1 MKKLISKRPFS
12 NHKLLLPLLPC
23 CKKYY
28 WIVTLSWCKTGRSCK
43 NLATM
48 LEKLSQTQGSLFCA
62 VDTSHLPPQPQY
74 LYHGKNVKIQFMSQ
88 TKNLEQHWTPAPHG
102 WEPHTTPGA
111 AKIFVSGHQKYLC
124 VPKNIQFR
132 GRKCEVR
139 PLCVLWWSLKSAAGW
154 WRCVL
159 VVEEGSM
166 HLGPVRLGSS
176 RARQCP
182 ACRRCLARPQG
193 GTNHSLCTQIRLST
207 VKTAQSILETCQLGD
222 K

>member
-1 MKKLISKRPFS
+1 
-12 NHKLLLPLLPC
+12 
-23 CKKYY
+23 
-28 WIVTLSWCKTGRSCK
+28 
-43 NLATM
+43 
-48 LEKLSQTQGSLFCA
+48 
-62 VDTSHLPPQPQY
+62 
-74 LYHGKNVKIQFMSQ
+74 MSQ

-176 RARQCP
+176 RARHCP
-182 ACRRCLARPQG
+182 ACRHCLARPQG

-207 VKTAQSILETCQLGD
+207 VNISAANRLIGEVVQSRRRPLLGPSSGW
-222 K
+222 KRLLLLSHLRHN

>member
-48 LEKLSQTQGSLFCA
+48 LEKLSQTQGSLFCP
-62 VDTSHLPPQPQY
+62 VDTSLLPPQPQY

-124 VPKNIQFR
+124 FPRISSSVAESVKWGLFVCCGEVWSQLR
-132 GRKCEVR
+132 G
-139 PLCVLWWSLKSAAGW
+139 GDG
-154 WRCVL
+154 VL
-159 VVEEGSM
+159 VVWWRKVQCTSAGET
-166 HLGPVRLGSS
+166 
-176 RARQCP
+176 RQ
-182 ACRRCLARPQG
+182 Q
-193 GTNHSLCTQIRLST
+193 
-207 VKTAQSILETCQLGD
+207 QS
-222 K
+222 